1 MLMAQTLA
9 GLSLTNGET
18 AGADYGKWLLHG
30 PQGAG
35 KTTLA
40 STVAEMG
47 KTLFLD
53 MAGERGTR
61 SFANAPYSKNIDVA
75 RPTSVTDL
83 DDVYWAL
90 AAGGHGYSGVIIDSL
105 TSVQKQAT
113 RFLTGASETAVK
125 EIRMGTAPAT
135 IQTWGQ
141 SLDIMTDIATF
152 WFGLADAT
160 RAEPMHVV
168 MTAQT
173 KITPRDEN
181 NPVATRIPD
190 VQKGALSIVL
200 ASPDYIL
207 YCDTEDTDTY
217 DDDGN
222 PERRHIVRFGN
233 SLDYRTK
240 ARLPYDLRGKI
251 PPILGRKSSP
261 SLAALSRVLRVGG
274 ATGETAK

>member
-1 MLMAQTLA
+1 MAQTLA
-9 GLSLTNGET
+9 GLSLTTAEA
-18 AGADYGKWLLHG
+18 AGADYGKWLIHG

-47 KTLFLD
+47 RTLYLD
-53 MAGERGTR
+53 MWGERGTR
-61 SFANAPYSKNIDVA
+61 SFANAPYSAQIDVA
-75 RPTSVTDL
+75 RPASVTDL

-90 AAGGHGYSGVIIDSL
+90 AAGGHGYKAVVIDSL

-125 EIRMGTAPAT
+125 EIRQGTSPAT

-160 RAEPMHVV
+160 RPEPMHVV

-173 KITPRDEN
+173 KISPRDEN
-181 NPVATRIPD
+181 NPVATRVPD
-190 VQKGALSIVL
+190 VQKGALQLVL
-200 ASPDYIL
+200 AAPDYVL
-207 YCDTEDTDTY
+207 YCDTEDSDEY
-217 DDDGN
+217 DADGN
-222 PERRHIVRFGN
+222 VVSRHIVRFGN

-251 PPILGRKSSP
+251 PPILGRKSP
-261 SLAALSRVLRVGG
+261 TSLAAMSRVLRVGG
-274 ATGETAK
+274 ATGPAAK